1 MIVSFLLILTYVI
14 IYVTKHGI
22 PHSLS
27 QTYYGITYKVLFSIT
42 IILASIL
49 LFPKMLEVTP
59 ENLQFLAFL
68 TLMGII
74 AVGCSPNFKDS
85 SMIDNIHMISAGMS
99 LITSQLLILLT
110 NPWILLCWIYII
122 AYIINYVIK
131 NNQIKNIFIDSNII
145 FWSEIIMML
154 TIYTYLLC

>member
-42 IILASIL
+42 IIISSL
-49 LFPKMLEVTP
+49 LIFPTMLEKTS
-59 ENLQFLAFL
+59 ENLQFLVFL
-68 TLMGII
+68 TLCGILF
-74 AVGCSPNFKDS
+74 VGFTPNFKDS

-154 TIYTYLLC
+154 TMYLLIL